1 MFQLLIPLLT
11 SMMGGAAGGGLSALL
26 GGAAAGGLAA
36 GAGAAGAAAA
46 GAAAAP
52 AAASGIGALFGKAFL
67 PALGSGIGT
76 LLTGGSGADAIRNA
90 ALAGTG
96 SALLGGPMSKLMG
109 STAGKALK
117 AGSSVAGAAGGGQRP
132 QPVSAPMTSSPRPQ
146 PRPMDL
152 GQNQPVSFG
161 PQKGIM
167 SPMNYAPP
175 SGGPPPG
182 VMSPMAYNAPPPAPP
197 TNRRGDAGNMGG
209 IMSVAPMPY
218 NPLEGLSPSMGS
230 PIAPTS
236 SFPVPP
242 VSPTSGISPLSID
255 LMSAGNANYPE
266 LFSTSPNKY
275 RDALDIITKTTGG
288 YGPGKIDPS
297 IMSAAPYMD
306 AFTKKLYA
314 DKLMRN
320 LAASQSAMNSLLPGP
335 RVGRHAQGGAINGPG
350 TGTSDSVP
358 AQIYQGGEP
367 VQRAKLSDGEFVMTA
382 KAVRNAGGGDR
393 GRGINR
399 MYELMRRFENGELA

>member
-146 PRPMDL
+146 PRPASMDPNIVSP
-152 GQNQPVSFG
+152 QTSFG
-161 PQKGIM
+161 R
-167 SPMNYAPP
+167 P
-175 SGGPPPG
+175 SGI
-182 VMSPMAYNAPPPAPP
+182 MSPMAYNAGLPAPP
-197 TNRRGDAGNMGG
+197 TGRRGDAGNMGG
-209 IMSVAPMPY
+209 IMSMAPMPY

-230 PIAPTS
+230 PIAPIS
-236 SFPVPP
+236 SSPMPP
-242 VSPTSGISPLSID
+242 APPTSGISPLSMD
-255 LMSAGNANYPE
+255 LMSAGSANYPE

-288 YGPGKIDPS
+288 YGPGQIDPS

-320 LAASQSAMNSLLPGP
+320 LAASQSAMNSQLPGP
-335 RVGRHAQGGAINGPG
+335 RVGRYAQGGAINGPG
-350 TGTSDSVP
+350 SGTSDSVP
-358 AQIYQGGEP
+358 AQIYQGGQP
-367 VQRAKLSDGEFVMTA
+367 VQKAKLSDGEFVMTA

-399 MYELMRRFENGELA
+399 MYELMRRFESGELA